1 MKSINEDVVEY
12 KGEQFT
18 RTSYNDISVLV
29 DGDGYYNASKIC
41 KDNDT
46 HFRQVS
52 RYGYWT
58 SYLEDLSHVCEITQV
73 NLVRKRPNLP
83 IDLRGTYIHK
93 KLVNFL
99 CFHVNARYAIK
110 VGEIM
115 DLIDE
120 KNRLKSEALEKTIRD
135 MKNENDRLKTLA
147 VPINTNNKM
156 LRVMRIDD
164 AYKVSCD
171 SHRTNAEL
179 AYPVVKTYI
188 FASSMNIRQQLR
200 AKKVIGKRLV
210 FTDLE
215 AFDAYIHANYTVL
228 NEF

>member
-18 RTSYNDISVLV
+18 RTSYNGISVLV

-52 RYGYWT
+52 RYDYWT

-120 KNRLKSEALEKTIRD
+120 KNRLKSD

-156 LRVMRIDD
+156 LRVMQIEGG
-164 AYKVSCD
+164 YKVSCD

-179 AYPVVKTYI
+179 AYPVIKHTY
-188 FASSMNIRQQLR
+188 LR
-200 AKKVIGKRLV
+200 RP
-210 FTDLE
+210 
-215 AFDAYIHANYTVL
+215 
-228 NEF
+228 